1 MKVLPAGQYIESCI
15 AKIAEP
21 SDENYTHGVTDHRQ
35 SKHLMSWYRT
45 CSPRLAAFTEISEV
59 IMAAGLQND
68 WRELCDAVTNESDS
82 TKLSSLVQ
90 ELIESLDKAE
100 RSWRHPICSPDA
112 IATNREAAKEILYD

>member
-82 TKLSSLVQ
+82 THAYCALRAHSSVEHLS
-90 ELIESLDKAE
+90 
-100 RSWRHPICSPDA
+100 R
-112 IATNREAAKEILYD
+112 